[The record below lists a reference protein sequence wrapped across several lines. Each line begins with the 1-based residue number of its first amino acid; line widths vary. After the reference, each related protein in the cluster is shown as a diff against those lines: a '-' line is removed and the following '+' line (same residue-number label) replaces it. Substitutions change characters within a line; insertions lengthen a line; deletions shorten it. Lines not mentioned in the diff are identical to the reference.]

1 MKLKVFVDTN
11 VFVALEDQN
20 DSTHKKAVELSS
32 LLNQNKKMK
41 FYTSSEVIGETL
53 TVISHKLGK
62 EIARL
67 FIKRY
72 KNNKMIEFFFDES
85 MYKDTKDLFLRN
97 KSKNISFVDCS
108 SVITMRRAKINVIFS
123 FDDDCDLVIAVG
135 GGSALDIAKS
145 INVLSSFTY
154 PASVA
159 TPTNTL
165 YILKASAVIASA
177 CGSGLTPV
185 LVAVPLFALS

>member
-1 MKLKVFVDTN
+1 MITKVFVDTN

-123 FDDDCDLVIAVG
+123 FDDDFKKLGIKLLEEVV
-135 GGSALDIAKS
+135 
-145 INVLSSFTY
+145 
-154 PASVA
+154 
-159 TPTNTL
+159 
-165 YILKASAVIASA
+165 
-177 CGSGLTPV
+177 
-185 LVAVPLFALS
+185 

>member
-1 MKLKVFVDTN
+1 MITKVFVDTN

-20 DSTHKKAVELSS
+20 DSTHKKAVELSL

-72 KNNKMIEFFFDES
+72 KNNKMIEIFFDEN

-108 SVITMRRAKINVIFS
+108 SVIAMRRAKINAIFS
-123 FDDDCDLVIAVG
+123 FDEDFRKLGIKLLVDV
-135 GGSALDIAKS
+135 
-145 INVLSSFTY
+145 V
-154 PASVA
+154 
-159 TPTNTL
+159 
-165 YILKASAVIASA
+165 
-177 CGSGLTPV
+177 
-185 LVAVPLFALS
+185 

>member
-1 MKLKVFVDTN
+1 MTNTHMITKVFVDTN

-20 DSTHKKAVELSS
+20 DSTHKKAVELSL

-72 KNNKMIEFFFDES
+72 KNNKMIEIFFDEN

-108 SVITMRRAKINVIFS
+108 SVIAMRRAKINAIFS
-123 FDDDCDLVIAVG
+123 FDEDFRKLGIKLLVDV
-135 GGSALDIAKS
+135 
-145 INVLSSFTY
+145 V
-154 PASVA
+154 
-159 TPTNTL
+159 
-165 YILKASAVIASA
+165 
-177 CGSGLTPV
+177 
-185 LVAVPLFALS
+185 